1 MFAVNF
7 YNLLPTLAAG
17 GAGQSGYR
25 LLSTQL
31 TQQRPLL
38 RLQRPTMTLVDAV
51 SNRGRGGGHQRLVM
65 LGFAEV
71 GVVTTAVVPSW
82 LERRELFDLIG
93 RFFSYALRLN
103 RLVFAVRNQPMLAL
117 GSGGEVAVAV
127 DRVKV
132 FGDGVLVVVAVQTEL
147 LFGTKGMGVDVL

>member
-1 MFAVNF
+1 M
-7 YNLLPTLAAG
+7 
-17 GAGQSGYR
+17 
-25 LLSTQL
+25 
-31 TQQRPLL
+31 
-38 RLQRPTMTLVDAV
+38 
-51 SNRGRGGGHQRLVM
+51 
-65 LGFAEV
+65 
-71 GVVTTAVVPSW
+71 VTTAVVPPW

-103 RLVFAVRNQPMLAL
+103 RLVFAVRNQPSLAL